1 MAFLELDQRRPGAG
15 DQQKPARD
23 ASIGSQLD
31 GAIPL
36 KEVGMSSDPREAIAL
51 LRYRIVAAASDP
63 RLTPAE
69 RGPASTRAS
78 CPGFRPPRRQPLYV
92 LTRHSRP

>member
-1 MAFLELDQRRPGAG
+1 MELDQRRPGAG

-23 ASIGSQLD
+23 APTGSRLD
-31 GAIPL
+31 GAILL

-51 LRYRIVAAASDP
+51 LRYRIVAAATDP

-69 RGPASTRAS
+69 RGLLVRELAAEAEFDIVERTL
-78 CPGFRPPRRQPLYV
+78 PGF
-92 LTRHSRP
+92 